1 MSGLSLYFIEE
12 GPTDPLLRAQ
22 RVHWKGKG
30 APGHVS
36 HPGVS
41 EPALQAQRSKEKPAE
56 GVELP
61 AGVEVPEASKA
72 LAKAQQVV
80 VIRISLGTFRADPS
94 ASTASK
100 FVLQND

>member
-1 MSGLSLYFIEE
+1 M
-12 GPTDPLLRAQ
+12 
-22 RVHWKGKG
+22 
-30 APGHVS
+30 
-36 HPGVS
+36 
-41 EPALQAQRSKEKPAE
+41 ALQAHRSKEKPAE

-61 AGVEVPEASKA
+61 AGVEVSEASKA

-80 VIRISLGTFRADPS
+80 VIRLSPGTFRADPS